1 VTARP
6 YSGLLRLCF
15 RPVTQTL
22 RHRAVTES
30 VSGMCATWDI
40 PFVGNG
46 SLSFSTPN
54 LQYLDLSRN
63 GLNTIESNAF
73 QGISLI
79 YLFLL
84 SFKSLFSLHHCKTN
98 LFY

>member
-1 VTARP
+1 MAELSLKRN
-6 YSGLLRLCF
+6 GL
-15 RPVTQTL
+15 TQIPAQIQLFSQLQTF
-22 RHRAVTES
+22 AVSENN
-30 VSGMCATWDI
+30 I

-46 SLSFSTPN
+46 SLSFSIPN

-84 SFKSLFSLHHCKTN
+84 SFKSSFSLHHCKKKII
-98 LFY
+98 LLR